1 VFDPEERL
9 KRWED
14 EDDIKGCI
22 NNEMI
27 QNEQY
32 YSIASRGHGY
42 LYQKF
47 ITRRNN
53 GVNERYLAISEG
65 NLQILFSIT
74 TILEKIMNLS
84 ESVYQSKKRSIIAH
98 SHIFY

>member
-1 VFDPEERL
+1 MSNTIPLRL
-9 KRWED
+9 ED
-14 EDDIKGCI
+14 ID
-22 NNEMI
+22 
-27 QNEQY
+27 
-32 YSIASRGHGY
+32 RRGY

-47 ITRRNN
+47 KTGNIRPEEIVELRQILE
-53 GVNERYLAISEG
+53 NERYLAISEG